1 MKKRSWMT
9 MLLVLVLTTSMLV
22 GCAKGGETNSAGD
35 ASKSEQQKPV
45 EINIGT
51 MTYGE
56 SPSSDLE
63 SILQLNEKLNVKLQ
77 IDFYPINNYKEKL
90 NALLASKSL
99 PDVVLIED
107 INDPAFS
114 TAIDQGAFWDLTP
127 FLPDYPN
134 LAGYPENAINNIKFK
149 GKSYGIPRVRPL
161 DGHESLLIREDWL
174 KNVGLTAPTTMEEF
188 YKVLEAFT
196 KNDPDKN
203 GKNDTYGMVQASVS
217 PYMMTMFG
225 AGTSWKETADGGLE
239 PYWLTAEAREALEF
253 WSKAYGDGLITP
265 DLPVMKS
272 SQVKEMMIQGKAGI
286 SFGNINEAFIFGQE
300 LQKIKPEAEL
310 KAYEIPAAKDGKKY
324 NEQAYGY
331 YGLFLVNK
339 SVSED
344 KLKKILE
351 VYNETATQEGYN
363 LVTYGIKDK
372 DYTVSEDGSI
382 VQTDEGKKQ
391 GYGTATTAQWISGF
405 FNKYQ
410 RAEGPG
416 MPAEVLEYNRKL
428 IDTISESSI
437 KNPAAGLPNTEA
449 WMEKG
454 GDWQKKFVD
463 MYTNVVIKKSSL
475 EDWDKFINGLKADPS
490 FQQHLK
496 DTSDAYK
503 ASK

>member
-1 MKKRSWMT
+1 MR
-9 MLLVLVLTTSMLV
+9 
-22 GCAKGGETNSAGD
+22 
-35 ASKSEQQKPV
+35 
-45 EINIGT
+45 
-51 MTYGE
+51 
-56 SPSSDLE
+56 
-63 SILQLNEKLNVKLQ
+63 
-77 IDFYPINNYKEKL
+77 
-90 NALLASKSL
+90 
-99 PDVVLIED
+99 
-107 INDPAFS
+107 
-114 TAIDQGAFWDLTP
+114 
-127 FLPDYPN
+127 
-134 LAGYPENAINNIKFK
+134 
-149 GKSYGIPRVRPL
+149 
-161 DGHESLLIREDWL
+161 
-174 KNVGLTAPTTMEEF
+174 
-188 YKVLEAFT
+188 
-196 KNDPDKN
+196 
-203 GKNDTYGMVQASVS
+203 
-217 PYMMTMFG
+217 
-225 AGTSWKETADGGLE
+225 
-239 PYWLTAEAREALEF
+239 
-253 WSKAYGDGLITP
+253 
-265 DLPVMKS
+265 
-272 SQVKEMMIQGKAGI
+272 IQGKAGI